1 MPALTEPWIP
11 RFARNDNRLKE
22 EGIASTRDWM
32 NTLPQVTQS
41 WNIPRAGLRLK
52 LVRIMQSIR
61 KPVLGGMAILV
72 LFAGL
77 SSATETPKKP
87 TDVPA
92 SVIAH
97 LPLPQAT
104 GNQMLLQK
112 EEGKTYLY
120 VQQASKQGFMIVD
133 VSKPE
138 KPNLL
143 KRTAESSQA
152 TAGNL
157 EMVSPDVA
165 IAVAP
170 EKKPTTLT
178 SSNHPSETVRVLDLS
193 DPRNPKTLQEFTGVT
208 GVLPDGGH
216 GLIYL
221 TNNDGLWV
229 LRYSRPALLEPA
241 KKKRP
246 CDSETEIMAM
256 PPDCD

>member
-1 MPALTEPWIP
+1 MKTVGK
-11 RFARNDNRLKE
+11 NRV
-22 EGIASTRDWM
+22 
-32 NTLPQVTQS
+32 Q
-41 WNIPRAGLRLK
+41 
-52 LVRIMQSIR
+52 
-61 KPVLGGMAILV
+61 ILIV
-72 LFAGL
+72 SSLIL
-77 SSATETPKKP
+77 LQSATLAMASDQPAPKP

-92 SVIAH
+92 TVIAH

-112 EEGKTYLY
+112 EEGKQYLY
-120 VQQASKQGFMIVD
+120 VQQASKQGFMVVD

-138 KPNLL
+138 RPNLL
-143 KRTAESSQA
+143 KRTAQSNQA

-157 EMVSPDVA
+157 EMVTPEVA
-165 IAVAP
+165 IAEAP

-178 SSNHPSETVRVLDLS
+178 SSNHPTETVRVLDLS
-193 DPRNPKTLQEFTGVT
+193 DPRNPKTLQEFNGVT
-208 GVLPDGGH
+208 SLLPDGGH

-221 TNNDGLWV
+221 TNNEGLWV

-246 CDSETEIMAM
+246 CDSESEISAM